1 MLEPSHNLDLVD
13 VFLQQ
18 GDEPRVFLA
27 DLCQVAREELDD
39 LGVGH
44 LLVVVRVHTVQK
56 GVDVLVELLGIRG
69 IGGGHIVDP
78 S

>member
-1 MLEPSHNLDLVD
+1 MLEPSHNLDLID

-18 GDEPRVFLA
+18 GDESRVFLA
-27 DLCQVAREELDD
+27 DLRQVAREELDD

-56 GVDVLVELLGIRG
+56 GIDVLVKLLGI
-69 IGGGHIVDP
+69 
-78 S
+78 

>member
-13 VFLQQ
+13 VFLKQ

-27 DLCQVAREELDD
+27 DLRQMAREELDD
-39 LGVGH
+39 LGEGH

-56 GVDVLVELLGIRG
+56 GFDMLVELLGIRG
-69 IGGGHIVDP
+69 IRCCHIVDP

>member
-27 DLCQVAREELDD
+27 DLRQMAREELDD

-44 LLVVVRVHTVQK
+44 LLVVVWVHTVKK

-69 IGGGHIVDP
+69 IRCCHIVDP

>member
-27 DLCQVAREELDD
+27 DLRQVAREELDD
-39 LGVGH
+39 LGVSH
-44 LLVVVRVHTVQK
+44 LLVVVRVNTVQK
-56 GVDVLVELLGIRG
+56 GIYVLVELLGIRG
-69 IGGGHIVDP
+69 IGGSHIVDP

>member
-1 MLEPSHNLDLVD
+1 MLEPSHNLDPVD

-18 GDEPRVFLA
+18 GHEPRVFLA
-27 DLCQVAREELDD
+27 DLRQVAREELDY

-44 LLVVVRVHTVQK
+44 LLVVVRIHTVQL
-56 GVDVLVELLGIRG
+56 GIDVLVELLGIRWVRG
-69 IGGGHIVDP
+69 RHIVDP

>member
-27 DLCQVAREELDD
+27 DLRQVAREELDD

-56 GVDVLVELLGIRG
+56 GVDVLVELLGIRE
-69 IGGGHIVDP
+69 IRGGHIVD
-78 S
+78 SS